1 VPILLRTSKFLAG
14 AQHGYCLAKHN
25 SLIINTKILPDKYP
39 LCASS
44 AFTAQMLPI
53 NISQLRL
60 TDFLVKS
67 FSKNLTKNTWI
78 IFWWIKI

>member
-1 VPILLRTSKFLAG
+1 
-14 AQHGYCLAKHN
+14 LAKHN
-25 SLIINTKILPDKYP
+25 SLIINTNFCQTNYS
-39 LCASS
+39 CAAVA

-60 TDFLVKS
+60 PVFLVKS
-67 FSKNLTKNTWI
+67 FNKNLTKNTWI

>member
-44 AFTAQMLPI
+44 AFTAQNLAKQHQP
-53 NISQLRL
+53 
-60 TDFLVKS
+60 DEPAS
-67 FSKNLTKNTWI
+67 FAR
-78 IFWWIKI
+78 